1 MKKNLGVTQLLIK
14 TYQQALVYINKVLGS
29 NPNHLEITFNNH
41 LIFHRLK

>member
-29 NPNHLEITFNNH
+29 NPNNLAKIFNNN